1 MLVLFIHEF
10 LIDLLIFFYAVNEDQ
25 HTATDEKTILE
36 EAQRAAARD
45 RKATGCEYQP
55 KYFEQDG
62 STYLY
67 KHSDSRYVNKQL
79 KLGKFMKKGFFFSFK
94 WEKYLV
100 NFSYYQCF
108 QKQMQKIIEEW
119 EGEAF

>member
-10 LIDLLIFFYAVNEDQ
+10 LIDLLIIFFFPVNEDQ

-67 KHSDSRYVNKQL
+67 KHSDSRYIHLWTNSCN
-79 KLGKFMKKGFFFSFK
+79 FKKGFFP
-94 WEKYLV
+94 
-100 NFSYYQCF
+100 F
-108 QKQMQKIIEEW
+108 QVRKELLSEFQLLSK
-119 EGEAF
+119 ANAKDNR

>member
-10 LIDLLIFFYAVNEDQ
+10 LIDLLIFFFAVNEDQ

-79 KLGKFMKKGFFFSFK
+79 KFEKFMKKGVFSLSS
-94 WEKYLV
+94 EKRT
-100 NFSYYQCF
+100 
-108 QKQMQKIIEEW
+108 
-119 EGEAF
+119 